1 MDRIIDSKSSG
12 RGDKIPYSGSKF
24 LLSLVPS
31 SSSIRRSI
39 VECLSAC
46 KGSIRSVAFAFA
58 FAFFLRPTSI
68 LLLSALLAS
77 ILFNID
83 WSRRERRRGRLPMI
97 MIIDWEE
104 EEEEEEGAFVF
115 FVVVPQSSSFFFFS
129 LLFTP
134 RLQAESSVI
143 HPRSYLTADY
153 NGTLTSPDPASSN
166 KRYVVWC
173 LYQLMAL

>member
-104 EEEEEEGAFVF
+104 EEEGAFVF
-115 FVVVPQSSSFFFFS
+115 FVVVPQSSSFFFFFLFS
-129 LLFTP
+129 LP
-134 RLQAESSVI
+134 PACRLSRV
-143 HPRSYLTADY
+143 
-153 NGTLTSPDPASSN
+153 
-166 KRYVVWC
+166 
-173 LYQLMAL
+173 